1 LYIPWI
7 EVDVKNIEEVAPHVC
22 TKFCE
27 TKDGIK
33 TFFGEFSDPFSI
45 LVEEVII

>member
-1 LYIPWI
+1 LYISWN
-7 EVDVKNIEEVAPHVC
+7 EVEFDVKNIGEVAPDVC

-33 TFFGEFSDPFSI
+33 TFFGEFSDPFSTLI
-45 LVEEVII
+45 